1 MATPTVLL
9 LEDEPI
15 IAADLSAMLG
25 SLGCE
30 VLQVADSREA
40 LALCALRRP
49 DWAMLNFC
57 QPDGA
62 DGMALARILRA
73 DAPVKVFFVTGAR
86 KQDLEASP
94 NFNADHTVLYKPFT
108 KREVKAV
115 LAQMIP

>member
-25 SLGCE
+25 SFGCE
-30 VLQVADSREA
+30 VLWVADSREA

-49 DWAMLNFC
+49 DWAMLNFR
-57 QPDGA
+57 QPDGT
-62 DGMALARILRA
+62 DGMALACILRA
-73 DAPVKVFFVTGAR
+73 ASPVKVFFLTGAR
-86 KQDLEASP
+86 KQDLETSP
-94 NFNADHTVLYKPFT
+94 NFSADHAVLYKPFT

-115 LAQMIP
+115 LAQMFP

>member
-25 SLGCE
+25 SLGCD

-40 LALCALRRP
+40 LALCVLRRP
-49 DWAMLNFC
+49 DLAMLNFC
-57 QPDGA
+57 QPDGT
-62 DGMALARILRA
+62 DGMALARMLRSHF
-73 DAPVKVFFVTGAR
+73 PVKIFFVTGAR
-86 KQDLEASP
+86 QQDLETSP
-94 NFNADHTVLYKPFT
+94 NFSANHTVLYKPFT

-115 LAQMIP
+115 LAQMFP